1 MKTTKGCIWMSDSE
15 NNKRADVIPFP
26 DVNKAGSLTLSA
38 KVAKLRAAG
47 IKERIEMILSDPE
60 GKKLARSLEPQELY
74 WLVKEMGDE
83 DALPLIAL
91 SSPEQCSFFFDVELW
106 NGCTYSREK
115 AMEWIDHLLAAGEEF
130 FVEQL
135 YHLDFELLL
144 LICRKELFVGGG
156 VGDLIAENE
165 TRAEWDHTFDDMFF
179 ITFRDE
185 KQGPLM
191 GRFLDSIY
199 HHDHSLYLRLMEGTK
214 NEIDSEQEELCYRF
228 RSGRLADLGFPEW
241 EHALEIYRYVT
252 PEDFVPQVSKD
263 PVVVDFEAHLPV
275 PFSAG
280 DSLFQRAMN
289 SADSEG
295 LNEEL
300 YCLINSALVAEDK
313 SFSDLDTMDSVL
325 QRVYGYLAIALE
337 HLSGGDEQ
345 EAVRILETEYLKR
358 LFQLGFGIISQL
370 RIRAERITI
379 EGAEHATNR
388 ALLGFRKKYP
398 RYYRGL
404 DPDHVDGYREFK
416 SLNDVQTV
424 DAFLQKIEG

>member
-1 MKTTKGCIWMSDSE
+1 MSDSE
-15 NNKRADVIPFP
+15 NTKGAAVIPFP
-26 DVNKAGSLTLSA
+26 QINKAGELTLSA
-38 KVAKLRAAG
+38 KVAQLRAVG

-74 WLVKEMGDE
+74 WLVKELGDE

-91 SSPEQCSFFFDVELW
+91 ASPEQCGFFLDVELW

-115 AMEWIDHLLAAGEEF
+115 AMEWVGHLLAAGEEF
-130 FVEQL
+130 LVEQL

-156 VGDLIAENE
+156 VGDVISDDEN
-165 TRAEWDHTFDDMFF
+165 RADWDHTFDDMFF

-199 HHDHSLYLRLMEGTK
+199 HHDHSLYLRLMEATK
-214 NEIDSEQEELCYRF
+214 NEIESEQEELCYRF

-241 EHALEIYRYVT
+241 EHAMEIYQPVL
-252 PEDFVPQVSKD
+252 PEDFVPQDSKD
-263 PVVVDFEAHLPV
+263 PVIVDFDALPPV
-275 PFSAG
+275 PLTRG

-289 SADSEG
+289 TANCEG
-295 LNEEL
+295 LHAEL

-313 SFSDLDTMDSVL
+313 SFSDLDTMESVL
-325 QRVYGYLAIALE
+325 HRVYGYLAIALE
-337 HLSGGDEQ
+337 HLSGGDEK

-358 LFQLGFGIISQL
+358 LFQLAFGIISRL
-370 RIRAERITI
+370 RIRAERISL

-388 ALLGFRKKYP
+388 ALRGFRSTYP

-404 DPDHVDGYREFK
+404 DPDHADGYREFRC
-416 SLNDVQTV
+416 LADVQAV
-424 DAFLQKIEG
+424 DAFLQRLEG

>member
-1 MKTTKGCIWMSDSE
+1 
-15 NNKRADVIPFP
+15 
-26 DVNKAGSLTLSA
+26 
-38 KVAKLRAAG
+38 
-47 IKERIEMILSDPE
+47 
-60 GKKLARSLEPQELY
+60 EPQELY

-83 DALPLIAL
+83 DAMQLVVL
-91 SSPEQCSFFFDVELW
+91 SSPEQFTFFLDIELW

-115 AMEWIDHLLAAGEEF
+115 AMEWIGHLLTGGEAF

-135 YHLDFELLL
+135 YHIDFELLL

-179 ITFRDE
+179 ISFRDE

-191 GRFLDSIY
+191 GRFIDSIY
-199 HHDHSLYLRLMEGTK
+199 HHDHDLYLRLMQGTK

-228 RSGRLADLGFPEW
+228 RSGRLSDLGFPEW

-252 PEDFVPQVSKD
+252 PEDFVHQVRKD
-263 PVVVDFEAHLPV
+263 PIVVDFDAHLPV

-280 DSLFQRAMN
+280 DSLFQSAMN

-325 QRVYGYLAIALE
+325 QRVYGYLSVALE

-388 ALLGFRKKYP
+388 ALLGFCKKYP

-416 SLNDVQTV
+416 SLKDVQAV
-424 DAFLQKIEG
+424 DAFLHKIEG

>member
-1 MKTTKGCIWMSDSE
+1 MSDSE
-15 NNKRADVIPFP
+15 KNTGAAVIPFP
-26 DVNKAGSLTLSA
+26 HVNKAGELTLSA
-38 KVAKLRAAG
+38 KVAQLRAAG
-47 IKERIEMILSDPE
+47 TKERIEMILSDPE

-74 WLVKEMGDE
+74 WLVKELGDE

-91 SSPEQCSFFFDVELW
+91 SSPEQYCFFLDIELW

-115 AMEWIDHLLAAGEEF
+115 AMEWIGNLMAAGEEF

-191 GRFLDSIY
+191 GRFLDWIY
-199 HHDHSLYLRLMEGTK
+199 RHDHSLYIQLMEGTK

-241 EHALEIYRYVT
+241 EHAMEVYRHIA
-252 PEDFVPQVSKD
+252 PEDFVPQDSKD
-263 PVVVDFEAHLPV
+263 PVIVDFDALLPA
-275 PFSAG
+275 PISTG

-289 SADSEG
+289 SADCEG
-295 LNEEL
+295 LNVEL

-313 SFSDLDTMDSVL
+313 SFSDLDSMESVL

-337 HLSGGDEQ
+337 HLSGGNEK
-345 EAVRILETEYLKR
+345 EAVRILEAEYLKR
-358 LFQLGFGIISQL
+358 LFQLGFGIICQL
-370 RIRAERITI
+370 RIRAERIPSDGI
-379 EGAEHATNR
+379 EHATNR
-388 ALLGFRKKYP
+388 ALIGLRRKYP
-398 RYYRGL
+398 RFYRGL
-404 DPDHVDGYREFK
+404 DQDHVDGYREFK
-416 SLNDVQTV
+416 SLADVQAAGT
-424 DAFLQKIEG
+424 LLRNLGG

>member
-1 MKTTKGCIWMSDSE
+1 MSDSE
-15 NNKRADVIPFP
+15 INKGADVIPFP

-38 KVAKLRAAG
+38 KVAKLRAEG
-47 IKERIEMILSDPE
+47 IKGRIEMILSDPE
-60 GKKLARSLEPQELY
+60 GKKLARSLEPQEIY
-74 WLVKEMGDE
+74 WLVKELGDE

-91 SSPEQCSFFFDVELW
+91 SSPEQCSFFLDVELW

-130 FVEQL
+130 LVEQL

-156 VGDLIAENE
+156 VGDLITENE

-179 ITFRDE
+179 ISFRDE

-191 GRFLDSIY
+191 GRFLESIY
-199 HHDHSLYLRLMEGTK
+199 RHDHDLYLRLMQGTK
-214 NEIDSEQEELCYRF
+214 NEIDSEQEDLCYRF

-241 EHALEIYRYVT
+241 EHALEIYRYIT

-263 PVVVDFEAHLPV
+263 PVIVDFDTHLPV

-280 DSLFQRAMN
+280 DSLFQRAMS
-289 SADSEG
+289 SADSKG

-370 RIRAERITI
+370 RIRAERISS
-379 EGAEHATNR
+379 EGVDHATNR
-388 ALLGFRKKYP
+388 ALIGFRSKYP
-398 RYYRGL
+398 RFYRGL
-404 DPDHVDGYREFK
+404 DQDHVDGYREFK
-416 SLNDVQTV
+416 SLADVQAA
-424 DAFLQKIEG
+424 DGLLQNLGG